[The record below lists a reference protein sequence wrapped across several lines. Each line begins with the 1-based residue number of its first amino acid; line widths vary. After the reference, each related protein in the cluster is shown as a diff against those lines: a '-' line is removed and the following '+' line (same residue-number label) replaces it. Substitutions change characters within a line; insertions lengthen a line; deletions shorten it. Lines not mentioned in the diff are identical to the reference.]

1 MKKTNLI
8 ILTSILLT
16 SIILPSLAKAQM
28 KSIKTIDTPTAF
40 TIGRG
45 SYGVSMMAYDRGG
58 FEFSTIVGL
67 IDMFYF
73 GVSLDFQNVIG
84 QEKPQLNVPGVVAK
98 LKIMDSIFGIP
109 FFMAIG
115 YDSFYIA
122 GDGLRENTPN
132 TVDRV
137 IFGPYLVITQ
147 PIYLLRGEQYVSYG
161 FRLPAQPLYVPDES
175 SYFIALDF
183 PITEGFF
190 LKAEIE
196 RIFWN
201 FRDPDHWLYNFGAR
215 CVFAGKLAIEFDF
228 LWRPRENLNRVL
240 RIEYRGHF

>member
-1 MKKTNLI
+1 MKKANLI
-8 ILTSILLT
+8 LLTSILLT
-16 SIILPSLAKAQM
+16 LLIFPVFANAQM

-45 SYGVSMMAYDRGG
+45 AYGVSMMAYDRGG

-98 LKIMDSIFGIP
+98 LKLMDSIFGRP

-122 GDGLRENTPN
+122 GDGLRENSPN

-147 PIYLLRGEQYVSYG
+147 PIYLLMGEQYVSYG
-161 FRLPAQPLYVPDES
+161 FRLPTQPLYVPDES

-183 PITEGFF
+183 PISESIY
-190 LKAEIE
+190 LKSEIE

-201 FRDPDHWLYNFGAR
+201 LRKPDYWLYNFGIR
-215 CVFAGKLAIEFDF
+215 CIFAGKLAIEFDF
-228 LWRPRENLNRVL
+228 FWRAPARQIKL
-240 RIEYRGHF
+240 